1 MRWGGVN
8 DSNAMDAY
16 EDHSG
21 ATVPIR
27 YDRPRLWIEVL
38 VGNGND
44 SWGRPWSDPESNPLA
59 DIAAAKRVLLR

>member
-27 YDRPRLWIEVL
+27 YDRPRLWVEVL
-38 VGNGND
+38 VGDGND
-44 SWGRPWSDPESNPLA
+44 WGRPWSDPESDPLT
-59 DIAAAKRVLLR
+59 DLVMHKEMFRR